1 MGLELLGVQNLSY
14 KNDDNS
20 TNYLLSGDDSRV
32 SNVNIPNTIPEFGYI
47 TPSQLIDF
55 TATDAL
61 ADRLSSRYNKDEIN
75 TLLDKIRIM
84 IRGMIQDMKDKY
96 RRRR

>member
-14 KNDDNS
+14 KNDNNS

-55 TATDAL
+55 IATDAL

>member
-47 TPSQLIDF
+47 TPSQFIDF
-55 TATDAL
+55 IATDAL